1 MNILQQIILIRF
13 FKIFYLLQSFKV
25 HAKLLLGYVSVD
37 VILEYKIY
45 FLLQCWAVIN
55 NATFIF
61 LCIPFLKT
69 FNNILIWWYIL
80 PELDVSDLNPIVF
93 ISAVDDSGHVQ
104 KEQPDEKQG
113 EFCHKHT
120 HSTSN
125 TT

>member
-13 FKIFYLLQSFKV
+13 FKIFNILQSFKV

-45 FLLQCWAVIN
+45 FLFQYWAVIN
-55 NATFIF
+55 NATFII

-80 PELDVSDLNPIVF
+80 PELDISDLNPVVF

-113 EFCHKHT
+113 
-120 HSTSN
+120 
-125 TT
+125 